1 MTRSRVVLGIWAVAI
16 AVAVAGVFLMA
27 TDWRE
32 GAAFTPHSIVSLGF
46 ATVGALIMT
55 RRPHRIGALFLTF
68 GVFAAFTGLLFQL
81 CGADHQGSQEPAG
94 FCSADAGRLG
104 PTLWPAS
111 YLFFGSLFLLFPTG
125 HLPSPRWRPIA
136 WVFTASWG
144 GIAIGNLIAGD
155 WVDEHVGFLIPLA
168 VAAMAVVATAPLFR
182 IRRADA
188 IERQQL
194 RWLGYVIALSLLLV
208 ALGIPLDLAGRQE
221 VLDVVNVL
229 LFANVAIGIPA
240 AITIAIL
247 RYRLYEIDLIVNRT
261 LVYALLT
268 AALAAAY
275 LGSVFVLQTLL
286 GPVTAD
292 SDIAVAGSTL
302 AVAALFRP
310 LRSRVQSFIDH
321 RFYRRKYDA
330 VETLQGFS
338 SHLRD
343 QVDLTALSRELVAVV
358 GTTMQP
364 AHASLWLRRQ
374 EGAR

>member
-1 MTRSRVVLGIWAVAI
+1 MTRSRVVLGVWALTVTVGLVGI
-16 AVAVAGVFLMA
+16 FLMA
-27 TDWRE
+27 TDWRG

-46 ATVGALIMT
+46 ASVGALIMT

-68 GVFAAFTGLLFQL
+68 GIFAAFTGLVFQV
-81 CGADHQGSQEPAG
+81 CGADPHGAQEVGG

-125 HLPSPRWRPIA
+125 HLPSSRWRPIA

-144 GIAIGNLIAGD
+144 GIILGNLVAGD
-155 WVDEHVGFLIPLA
+155 WVDEHLGFVIPLA
-168 VAAMAVVATAPLFR
+168 VGTMVVVATAPLFR

-194 RWLGYVIALSLLLV
+194 RWLGYTIGVALLLIAV
-208 ALGIPLDLAGRQE
+208 GIPLDVAEQQG
-221 VLDVVNVL
+221 VLNVINIL
-229 LFANVAIGIPA
+229 LVGIVAVGIPA

-275 LGSVFVLQTLL
+275 LASVFVLQTLL
-286 GPVTAD
+286 EPVTAN

-330 VETLQGFS
+330 EATLERFAA
-338 SHLRD
+338 HLRD
-343 QVDLTALSRELVAVV
+343 QVDLESLVRQLVRVV
-358 GTTMQP
+358 DSTVQP
-364 AHASLWLRRQ
+364 EHASIWLRTRS
-374 EGAR
+374 